1 MAITRNLNENRQL
14 KDSAHPRPQQDGVE
28 GVRLDNLTAPHP
40 GPQQDGVEGARLDNL
55 TAPHPRPQQDGV
67 EGARLDSLT
76 TPHPRPQQDEVS
88 QPGKKLKSD
97 GELHLAEVLQLS
109 AAAKELLNA
118 RPDVVTHLAESYR
131 ALYLDDQVLT
141 QPVRHALAA
150 IAARRQGNEVLA
162 QHHGVLADPTLLGE
176 ELPQDLKLE
185 AIIEHVDL
193 ITVSPGL
200 VEPEDQYALQL
211 AGVTPEEI
219 VLISQIVAYT
229 STLVRVID
237 GYTLLADGTPEVS
250 TLLTDESATSAAQQD
265 SVPQDST
272 PRDPAA
278 LDPAGS
284 ATLIPKEPA
293 PLTPFNRQT
302 VAAGRTPAPK
312 VRTTQGSLIPT
323 DFTMDVLDWEP
334 WVTPPPIN
342 ELTDAQRDSFASKA
356 AANSEYFRL
365 LSLVPNVLKARSAL
379 DNAIFLGENGLPRG
393 ERELAAAVTSKVNGC
408 IFCASVHARKA
419 AFQTKRPEDVNRL
432 LAVSLT
438 RDKNWLPSDVEKLA
452 EGQDE
457 RWNALI
463 LFTARLSQLIPRA
476 ATADVE
482 RLVTAGLTP
491 EQIGDA
497 ILAVAFF
504 SWANRLMLSLGEPAI
519 PGTGLHSER
528 RTAETAGRHTT

>member
-67 EGARLDSLT
+67 EGARLDNLA

-237 GYTLLADGTPEVS
+237 GYALLAGGTPEVS

-278 LDPAGS
+278 LDQAGVGNTGPRGASPAHAIQPPDSRRRPHARTESSHHARQPHPHRLHHRRARLG
-284 ATLIPKEPA
+284 AMGDPA
-293 PLTPFNRQT
+293 PH
-302 VAAGRTPAPK
+302 
-312 VRTTQGSLIPT
+312 
-323 DFTMDVLDWEP
+323 
-334 WVTPPPIN
+334 
-342 ELTDAQRDSFASKA
+342 QRAD
-356 AANSEYFRL
+356 R
-365 LSLVPNVLKARSAL
+365 
-379 DNAIFLGENGLPRG
+379 
-393 ERELAAAVTSKVNGC
+393 C
-408 IFCASVHARKA
+408 
-419 AFQTKRPEDVNRL
+419 
-432 LAVSLT
+432 
-438 RDKNWLPSDVEKLA
+438 
-452 EGQDE
+452 
-457 RWNALI
+457 
-463 LFTARLSQLIPRA
+463 TARLIRIEGRRQLRVLPPA
-476 ATADVE
+476 
-482 RLVTAGLTP
+482 LAGT
-491 EQIGDA
+491 ECAQG
-497 ILAVAFF
+497 
-504 SWANRLMLSLGEPAI
+504 S
-519 PGTGLHSER
+519 
-528 RTAETAGRHTT
+528 